1 MSCLLTGLHAFPL
14 NPAAVTWPCTTRIPT
29 GVPPRPLP
37 FLQNSLHYSIPVA
50 VLSVCSTQYKT
61 VLDALRGRKERF
73 LFEDVEVSLKQ
84 SVMAFITMNP
94 GYPGRAGGRRV
105 SFWPSFWASS

>member
-1 MSCLLTGLHAFPL
+1 MTSYHPALPQP
-14 NPAAVTWPCTTRIPT
+14 NP
-29 GVPPRPLP
+29 
-37 FLQNSLHYSIPVA
+37 HSIPVA

-73 LFEDVEVSLKQ
+73 TFEDVEIALKP

-94 GYPGRAGGRRV
+94 GYPGRAGARLCQFIVDCAQALLPG
-105 SFWPSFWASS
+105 PM